1 MNRKLRL
8 PLALAMALGSSHV
21 LALGLGQIEVKS
33 GLYQPLDAQIPVLS
47 STPSETANLKVRLA
61 SPEDFARVGL
71 DSSSMLSANL
81 EFSVRKD
88 ASGKPVIHVTTD
100 SKLNDPFVTFLLEV
114 DWGKGRLL
122 REFTVLLDPPLTA
135 PVSGSAAP
143 ARVPSAMEP
152 VASEPVV
159 VETLPAPEPQP
170 VASMPTPAPAASTP
184 PPSIPAQTS
193 PAPEPVAASA
203 PAPVEPEPAP
213 SPTPAMP
220 SPAALP
226 GNEYGPTISG
236 DTLWSIASR
245 VRPAGVDMNQ
255 TMLALLNANPD
266 AFIGNN
272 INRLR
277 KGAILRI
284 PSASDMVATGLGD
297 ARMEVAR
304 QMDAWRASVGQAQ
317 PQPEVADTR
326 SSTPTRRDGEGD
338 RSRLELVPPKG
349 EATGS
354 STQTGV
360 AADSSGTELR
370 RDLQRAREDINARDQ
385 EITDL
390 KSRVGELEKIES
402 DSKRLIDMQNS
413 ELARLR
419 ERLAALQAADEA
431 ADAPD
436 LAGADDA
443 DDSAASVADDLATSE
458 AADSTDGGAMDDSA
472 SLTESGDADTADAI
486 DGDADSAAT
495 TTAPALTPPVTRTQ
509 PTATPVQPP
518 AATSPPPAPAMPWY
532 RNLWVM
538 VGGGALLLGLLLLGV
553 MRMMRGGKAKAEPSR
568 RVSDSLAASAAPT
581 AAGAD
586 YDDDGM
592 SDREIELL
600 EALSAQPEDL
610 DRHLELVRYYY
621 EQGNEDA
628 FEGAA
633 EAMYAQCADDPGNLA
648 WRQVVAMGREVI
660 PDHPMFEDA
669 EPLPADEPGDA
680 FDAALSAE
688 VPATVSATVEDVAD
702 AADEAHEQAEAAA
715 DFSWEEPAAEAES
728 TPPQREE
735 VDFGDFS
742 EPAAP
747 PPVEMPPAPEPQA
760 VAAAPAAAAT
770 PSGEVDE
777 DAAATKLELARAYL
791 DMGDIEGARG
801 MLEEVLGEGNPG
813 QRDEARRLLDEI
825 R

>member
-8 PLALAMALGSSHV
+8 PLALALALGSSHA

-33 GLYQPLDAQIPVLS
+33 SLYQPLDAQIPVLS
-47 STPSETANLKVRLA
+47 NTPSETANLKVRLA

-81 EFSVRKD
+81 EFSVQKD
-88 ASGKPVIHVTTD
+88 ASGKSVIHVTTD

-114 DWGKGRLL
+114 DWGKGRML

-135 PVSGSAAP
+135 PISGSAAP

-152 VASEPVV
+152 VPSEPVV
-159 VETLPAPEPQP
+159 VQTMPAPEPEP
-170 VASMPTPAPAASTP
+170 PTPAPAPAASTP

-193 PAPEPVAASA
+193 PAPEPVTAAPAEPTPAPAA
-203 PAPVEPEPAP
+203 PAPTPMPM
-213 SPTPAMP
+213 PAM
-220 SPAALP
+220 

-236 DTLWSIASR
+236 DTLWSIAQR

-272 INRLR
+272 INRLK
-277 KGAILRI
+277 KGAVLRI
-284 PSASDMVATGLGD
+284 PTASDMVATGLAD
-297 ARMEVAR
+297 ARMEVTR

-317 PQPEVADTR
+317 PQPEVAGSRTT
-326 SSTPTRRDGEGD
+326 TPTRRETDAD

-349 EATGS
+349 DASGNGAQS
-354 STQTGV
+354 GV
-360 AADSSGTELR
+360 AANSAGTELR
-370 RDLQRAREDINARDQ
+370 RDLQRAREDLGARDQ
-385 EITDL
+385 EITEL
-390 KSRVGELEKIES
+390 KSRVGELEKIET
-402 DSKRLIDMQNS
+402 DSKRLISMQNS

-419 ERLAALQAADEA
+419 DRLAELEAEDAASADSAPAATDAVAGTGGGEMAADAGMDDMSADATATEDGGEASADSDEASATDANAADETE
-431 ADAPD
+431 
-436 LAGADDA
+436 G
-443 DDSAASVADDLATSE
+443 E
-458 AADSTDGGAMDDSA
+458 AAPTP
-472 SLTESGDADTADAI
+472 T
-486 DGDADSAAT
+486 
-495 TTAPALTPPVTRTQ
+495 LTPPATRPQPATQ
-509 PTATPVQPP
+509 PAATPAPPP
-518 AATSPPPAPAMPWY
+518 AAASTPAERPAMPWY

-538 VGGGALLLGLLLLGV
+538 VGGAALLLGLIILAAL
-553 MRMMRGGKAKAEPSR
+553 RMMRGGGKKKAEPSR
-568 RVSDSLAASAAPT
+568 RVSDAMAVSAAPSM
-581 AAGAD
+581 AMD
-586 YDDDGM
+586 DDDGM

-600 EALSAQPEDL
+600 EALSEQPEDL

-669 EPLPADEPGDA
+669 EPLPPAVDDA
-680 FDAALSAE
+680 FDAALAAE
-688 VPATVSATVEDVAD
+688 VEPAAEPEAEVFEAVAEDVP
-702 AADEAHEQAEAAA
+702 EAAEESA
-715 DFSWEEPAAEAES
+715 DFSWEEPAAEA
-728 TPPQREE
+728 PPAPAKREE

-742 EPAAP
+742 EPAP
-747 PPVEMPPAPEPQA
+747 KMEPVDIPPAP
-760 VAAAPAAAAT
+760 APAAAIPESAPT
-770 PSGEVDE
+770 SAGDVDE

-791 DMGDIEGARG
+791 DMGDVEGARG